1 MTYIDPKMDGRHL
14 ISNSKDQSVKLWDIR
29 RYWYRHNIVIIPVM
43 DPFSRFSSQSAIE
56 QSRVIIADQKW
67 DYRWQRVPR

>member
-1 MTYIDPKMDGRHL
+1 MVQRRHGVA
-14 ISNSKDQSVKLWDIR
+14 ITPI
-29 RYWYRHNIVIIPVM
+29 M
-43 DPFSRFSSQSAIE
+43 DPFSYRFSSQSAIE